1 MEEDKRLEVIDLNGV
16 KNTKYN
22 TKLIPNQSAN
32 TLFNFMDDF
41 IYLEE
46 MIEEKCIYPRYS
58 KEDFSFLNIP
68 NIETFYI
75 AMKCFCDIH
84 LHMVSKHKEEFG
96 DYAIGLTKEWGV
108 RNGLQ
113 PIIYCNKNSSYVKS
127 IKISYDSFNRFKDE
141 FREDRN
147 NSKIIND
154 MAESFNQ
161 SLKLLKP
168 MFGKSNKTKKEKF
181 FTDEQEWRYIPNIQN
196 DLHLKEVF
204 SYNFFQEKDKFERY
218 NKKLK
223 EKKYAIKFEY
233 NDVRYIIVESETHK
247 NTLINSI
254 VNIKDISD
262 KEKYN
267 LLTKILVWDE
277 CKGDF

>member
-1 MEEDKRLEVIDLNGV
+1 MEEEKRFEVIDLNGA

-22 TKLIPNQSAN
+22 TNLIPNQSAN
-32 TLFNFMDDF
+32 TLFNFMKKF
-41 IYLEE
+41 KYLEE

-84 LHMVSKHKEEFG
+84 LHMVSEHKKEFG

-113 PIIYCNKNSSYVKS
+113 PVIYCNKNSSYVKS
-127 IKISYDSFNRFKDE
+127 IKISYENSNKFKDKFKKDE
-141 FREDRN
+141 N
-147 NSKIIND
+147 NSKTINN

-168 MFGKSNKTKKEKF
+168 MLGTSSKTGEEKF
-181 FTDEQEWRYIPNIQN
+181 FTDEQEWRYIPDIKN
-196 DLHLKEVF
+196 DRYLKEAF
-204 SYNFFQEKDKFERY
+204 SNP
-218 NKKLK
+218 
-223 EKKYAIKFEY
+223 IFEY
-233 NDVRYIIVESETHK
+233 ENVINYYSDLLKKQPYGISFEYRDIRYIIVESEIDK

-262 KEKYN
+262 KEVYD